1 MSDAKSEKI
10 QTEAVATVDGSSA
23 EHIDHVNHEDDLT
36 GKIFAV
42 EEQELPKGYYR
53 SIYFWGSMVA
63 IGLSLMCGVAGFS
76 LVAPILAFVN
86 ADIGPSPYIN
96 WVALTYLLT
105 GAVGCMIVGRLSGLF
120 ALQTSNEDEAN

>member
-1 MSDAKSEKI
+1 MSHEKSDI
-10 QTEAVATVDGSSA
+10 VQTEAVHAEVNSST
-23 EHIDHVNHEDDLT
+23 EHVSYVKNNQEEDLT
-36 GKIFAV
+36 GKDFAV

-53 SIYFWGSMVA
+53 SIYFWGSMTA

-76 LVAPILAFVN
+76 LVAPILAFVD

-105 GAVGCMIVGRLSGLF
+105 GAVGCMIVGRLSGWF
-120 ALQTSNEDEAN
+120 AVIES